1 MPGLL
6 AERSSLAVEGGEL
19 EGGEA
24 VGEGMCGVGPVLR
37 AGTVGRW
44 GCGAESWK

>member
-6 AERSSLAVEGGEL
+6 AERSSLAV

-44 GCGAESWK
+44 GHGAESWK